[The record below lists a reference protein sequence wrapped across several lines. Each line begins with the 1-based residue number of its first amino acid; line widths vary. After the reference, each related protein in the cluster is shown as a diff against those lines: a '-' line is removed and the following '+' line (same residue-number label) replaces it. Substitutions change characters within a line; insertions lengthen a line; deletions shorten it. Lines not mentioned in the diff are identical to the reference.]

1 MQYEGK
7 DQELKNIEPNEK
19 GNIQVQDNIEV
30 VLAGCHQ
37 LFEHEGKL
45 QGDSIEMLFF

>member
-1 MQYEGK
+1 M
-7 DQELKNIEPNEK
+7 KNIEPNEK
-19 GNIQVQDNIEV
+19 DNILMPDNIEA

-37 LFEHEGKL
+37 LFEHEGNL